1 LDLIE
6 NHFQQLLKE
15 IDGPLAGGHSTVV
28 DLKEPLAGFAL
39 DITTEFLLGSY
50 IWSST
55 KDPSVSNTWGPIFA
69 NTLNDAFRWIAK
81 RERLKVFYW
90 LIDGVGF
97 RRSCK
102 EARTMVDKLITLSRE
117 AIHNGKDEGQQ
128 FAFAELLQEN
138 TDPVF
143 VKDQFL
149 NLLLAGRDTSAA
161 LLCWIFYIL
170 GREQGVLRQLKEEL
184 TTYLG
189 TDKNRLPTRAVLN
202 QMTALDNF
210 ICESKS
216 LISQFAT

>member
-1 LDLIE
+1 
-6 NHFQQLLKE
+6 
-15 IDGPLAGGHSTVV
+15 
-28 DLKEPLAGFAL
+28 
-39 DITTEFLLGSY
+39 
-50 IWSST
+50 
-55 KDPSVSNTWGPIFA
+55 
-69 NTLNDAFRWIAK
+69 
-81 RERLKVFYW
+81 
-90 LIDGVGF
+90 
-97 RRSCK
+97 
-102 EARTMVDKLITLSRE
+102 MVDKLITLSRE